1 MSSKGLRHQPRQVH
15 NPGMQR
21 SVHSGWVRA
30 ITSTCVRCAEIHLTS
45 GRGHHCCLLVQG
57 SGHTDVRREGE
68 GSELS
73 QFSCSAGDDAVGGK
87 EGWGRKLLG
96 ALSPHRGPMQTA
108 SLWWINIRWRESS
121 LSVCTLQNET
131 SWRSCR
137 VAGGPLWARVE
148 CGRRRGRREHLP
160 SWRSF
165 HWRCSTRRRGQPH
178 SHADRL
184 QWVHQPIDMAKMY
197 QMGSL
202 AGVVMRKNNSW
213 PFLERSPRRRYPPT
227 SNPSPRRMTWRL
239 CPLPAGKDR

>member
-30 ITSTCVRCAEIHLTS
+30 TTSTCVRCAEIHLTS
-45 GRGHHCCLLVQG
+45 DRGHHCCLLVQG
-57 SGHTDVRREGE
+57 SGHTDVRGEGE

-87 EGWGRKLLG
+87 EGWGRKLWGTL
-96 ALSPHRGPMQTA
+96 T
-108 SLWWINIRWRESS
+108 S

-160 SWRSF
+160 TWRSF
-165 HWRCSTRRRGQPH
+165 HWRCSTRRRGQP
-178 SHADRL
+178 SFSR
-184 QWVHQPIDMAKMY
+184 
-197 QMGSL
+197 
-202 AGVVMRKNNSW
+202 
-213 PFLERSPRRRYPPT
+213 
-227 SNPSPRRMTWRL
+227 
-239 CPLPAGKDR
+239 